1 MNRRNRMLSHGGKH
15 WTIDC
20 GTVDGQSL
28 HYTDVPHGNALI
40 ENRGGSANI
49 IPAFLLRPIS
59 RNSVRS
65 QNGQNKNRP
74 LSISPRAL
82 SAAVAAASGNVKAD
96 ASNYLSTSNKDLTSH
111 SNDALAAN
119 YQYWRVQNRSQL
131 NKKRPSNTI
140 GKINYDAEEEEK
152 RNLLTADYN
161 PKLSENILKRH
172 RLHLV
177 RQHSDAGAYE
187 KKSLKSSY
195 ITSNM
200 GKLETKHQMIMD
212 SVISSKLMRSSHS
225 HPGIAMLR
233 DNSCSLVDIP
243 TYLGPSLQACGGVE
257 VLTVTQDNGT
267 KWNIPTSSAIPS
279 ASANHPMIPHVPC
292 HSNFR
297 DQSKMS
303 CSTNKKRSFNQQKYY
318 PPKTLPKLDID
329 EREKQILREKL
340 KLKKQR
346 KAKCTVLC
354 VSLLLLTMCVT
365 LVGTMLSFGSKYQ
378 VIIELNIETIV
389 YNLYHWI

>member
-1 MNRRNRMLSHGGKH
+1 MLSHGGKH

-20 GTVDGQSL
+20 GTVDGQSSR
-28 HYTDVPHGNALI
+28 YTDVPNGELI
-40 ENRGGSANI
+40 PNRGGSANI

-74 LSISPRAL
+74 LSISPKAL
-82 SAAVAAASGNVKAD
+82 SAAVAAASGNVA
-96 ASNYLSTSNKDLTSH
+96 NYTSRSNKDLSSH
-111 SNDALAAN
+111 SNDNLTAN
-119 YQYWRVQNRSQL
+119 YQYGKMHNRNQL
-131 NKKRPSNTI
+131 NMKRPSNAF
-140 GKINYDAEEEEK
+140 GKTNDEDEEEK
-152 RNLLTADYN
+152 KNLLTADYN
-161 PKLSENILKRH
+161 PRLSENILKRH
-172 RLHLV
+172 RLHLL

-187 KKSLKSSY
+187 KKITKSAY

-200 GKLETKHQMIMD
+200 GKLETKHQMVMD
-212 SVISSKLMRSSHS
+212 SVISSNLMRSSHS

-257 VLTVTQDNGT
+257 VLTVTQEAGT
-267 KWNIPTSSAIPS
+267 KWNVPSTSVMPPGAQLTMPL
-279 ASANHPMIPHVPC
+279 VPC
-292 HSNFR
+292 HSNIK
-297 DQSKMS
+297 DQSKTFPS
-303 CSTNKKRSFNQQKYY
+303 SYQNKNFNQQKAC
-318 PPKTLPKLDID
+318 PPKSFPLDID
-329 EREKQILREKL
+329 DREKQILREKL

-365 LVGTMLSFGSKYQ
+365 LVGTMLSFGSRYQ
-378 VIIELNIETIV
+378 VKVKSSEVLKNICFNVNDRRITKNSKT
-389 YNLYHWI
+389 YF

>member
-1 MNRRNRMLSHGGKH
+1 MIIIDINYYYSNINFKIWLSCLNRRNRIGQLRGKH

-20 GTVDGQSL
+20 GTVDGQSSR
-28 HYTDVPHGNALI
+28 YTDVLNGELI
-40 ENRGGSANI
+40 PNRGGSANI

-74 LSISPRAL
+74 LSISPKAL
-82 SAAVAAASGNVKAD
+82 SAAVAAASGNVA
-96 ASNYLSTSNKDLTSH
+96 NYTSSSNKDLSSH
-111 SNDALAAN
+111 SNDNLTAN
-119 YQYWRVQNRSQL
+119 YQYGKMHNRNQI
-131 NKKRPSNTI
+131 NTKRPSNAF
-140 GKINYDAEEEEK
+140 GRANDEEEDEK
-152 RNLLTADYN
+152 TNLLTADYN
-161 PKLSENILKRH
+161 PKLSENMLKRN
-172 RLHLV
+172 RLHLL

-187 KKSLKSSY
+187 KKIIKSSY

-200 GKLETKHQMIMD
+200 GKLETKHQMVMD
-212 SVISSKLMRSSHS
+212 SVISSKLMKSSHS

-257 VLTVTQDNGT
+257 VLTVTPATQQT
-267 KWNIPTSSAIPS
+267 VPL
-279 ASANHPMIPHVPC
+279 VPC
-292 HSNFR
+292 HTNFK
-297 DQSKMS
+297 DQSRTLSSSYQKKNLNQKKS
-303 CSTNKKRSFNQQKYY
+303 CSPKSF
-318 PPKTLPKLDID
+318 PLDID
-329 EREKQILREKL
+329 DREKQILREKL

-365 LVGTMLSFGSKYQ
+365 LVGTMLSFGSRYQ
-378 VIIELNIETIV
+378 VKIGILKTTQNVFLNI
-389 YNLYHWI
+389 